1 MARAALHFP
10 DALTACIQLKEG
22 EGQELIFDAV
32 RKKWLVC
39 TPEEWVRQHA
49 VHYLVALGYSM
60 HHLQIESGLKTGFN
74 SKRSD
79 IIANVNGRPEILVEC
94 KAPEVKLSQETFN
107 QAFNYNN
114 TIGAPYIWL
123 TNGLQNLYWDCNEGK
138 QLHQLPTCD

>member
-1 MARAALHFP
+1 VARTALHFP
-10 DALTACIQLKEG
+10 EALTDQIQLKAED
-22 EGQELIFDAV
+22 GQEYIFDAV

-49 VHYLVALGYSM
+49 VQYLIALGYSI

-79 IIANVNGRPEILVEC
+79 IIANVGGKPEILIEC
-94 KAPEVKLSQETFN
+94 KAPEVKLSQDTFN

-114 TIGAPYIWL
+114 TIGAPIIWL
-123 TNGLQNLYWDCNEGK
+123 TNGLQNLYWDCKGGK
-138 QLHQLPTCD
+138 QLLQLPARD

>member
-1 MARAALHFP
+1 MARTALHFP
-10 DALTACIQLKEG
+10 EALTDQIQLKTED
-22 EGQELIFDAV
+22 GQEFIFDAV

-49 VHYLVALGYSM
+49 VQYLIALGYSI

-79 IIANVNGRPEILVEC
+79 IIANVGGKPEILIEC

-114 TIGAPYIWL
+114 TIGAPIIWL
-123 TNGLQNLYWDCNEGK
+123 TNGLQNLYWDCKGGK
-138 QLHQLPTCD
+138 QLLQLPARD

>member
-1 MARAALHFP
+1 MARTELHFP
-10 DALTACIQLKEG
+10 EALTNEIQLKTEN
-22 EGQELIFDAV
+22 GQEYIFDAV

-49 VHYLVALGYSM
+49 VQYLIALGYSI

-79 IIANVNGRPEILVEC
+79 IIANVGGKPEILIEC
-94 KAPEVKLSQETFN
+94 KAPEVKLSQDTFN

-114 TIGAPYIWL
+114 TIGAPIIWL
-123 TNGLQNLYWDCNEGK
+123 TNGLQNLYWDCKGSK
-138 QLHQLPTCD
+138 QLMQLPARN

>member
-1 MARAALHFP
+1 MARTALHFP
-10 DALTACIQLKEG
+10 EALTDQIQLKTED
-22 EGQELIFDAV
+22 GQEYIFDAV

-49 VHYLVALGYSM
+49 VQYLIALGYSI

-79 IIANVNGRPEILVEC
+79 IIANVGGKPEILIEC

-114 TIGAPYIWL
+114 TIGAPIIWL
-123 TNGLQNLYWDCNEGK
+123 TNGLQNLYWDCKGGK
-138 QLHQLPTCD
+138 QLLQLPARD

>member
-1 MARAALHFP
+1 MARTALHFP
-10 DALTACIQLKEG
+10 EALTDQIQLRTED
-22 EGQELIFDAV
+22 GQEYIFDAV

-49 VHYLVALGYSM
+49 VQYLIALGYSI

-79 IIANVNGRPEILVEC
+79 IIANIGGKPEILVEC

-114 TIGAPYIWL
+114 TIGAPIIWL
-123 TNGLQNLYWDCNEGK
+123 TNGLQNLYWDCTSGK
-138 QLHQLPTCD
+138 QLQQLPSCG